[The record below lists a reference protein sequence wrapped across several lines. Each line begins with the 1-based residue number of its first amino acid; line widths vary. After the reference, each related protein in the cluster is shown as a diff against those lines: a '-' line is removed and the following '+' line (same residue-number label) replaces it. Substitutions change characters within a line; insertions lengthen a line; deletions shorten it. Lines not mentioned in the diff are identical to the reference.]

1 MNTTDFLQFAAY
13 AVIIL
18 ACTPVLG
25 GYMAKIFTGKPTLLT
40 PVIRPLERLTYA
52 ICGVDEAKEQGWKR
66 YAGHVLL
73 FSLLGTLA
81 TYAMLRLQAY
91 LPFNPQKM
99 PGVPAD
105 LAMNTAVSFNTNTNW
120 QAYGGESTMSYFS
133 QMAALAVHNFLSAA
147 TGLAVAIALVRG
159 ISRKTTKTIGNFYVD
174 LTRGVLYI
182 LLPIAIVGALVLV
195 WQGVPQTLGGAVD
208 ATTVE
213 GAKQTIAIGP
223 VASQEVIKE
232 LGTNGGGFFN
242 ANSAHPF
249 ENPTPLSNFLED
261 LLIFLIPAA
270 LVDTYGR
277 MIGWRR
283 QAYAIYGAMGILF
296 LAGLAIA
303 YFTEAAPNP
312 ALAQIAG
319 YDTAQGNMEG
329 KEVRFGLADSVLFA
343 VTTTDTS
350 CGAVNAMHDSLM
362 PLAGMVPMVNM
373 MLGCIIFGGVGSGLY
388 GILLHVILAVFIAGL
403 MVGRTPE
410 YLGKKIEAREVKL
423 AIFAIL
429 ALTAGILI
437 FASTAVV
444 SPAGLAG
451 LGNSG
456 PHGLSE
462 ILYAF
467 SSADGNNGSAF
478 GGLNANSLFYNSML
492 GAMMLIGRFLV
503 IIPILAIA
511 GSFAAK
517 KTIPPSSGTFPTDNW
532 LFVALLI
539 GVILIVGGL
548 TFFPAV
554 ALGPVV
560 EHLAL
565 GSGTLF

>member
-1 MNTTDFLQFAAY
+1 VHTTDLLQFAAF
-13 AVIIL
+13 AAIIL
-18 ACTPVLG
+18 IATPVLG
-25 GYMAKIFTGKPTLLT
+25 GYMARVFTGERNFIT
-40 PVIRPLERLTYA
+40 PIVRPLEKLTYFL
-52 ICGVDEAKEQGWKR
+52 CGVDENSEQGWKR
-66 YAGHVLL
+66 YAGHLLL
-73 FSLLGTLA
+73 FSLIGTLV
-81 TYAMLRLQAY
+81 TYAILRLQQY
-91 LPFNPQKM
+91 LPFNPQGQ
-99 PGVPAD
+99 PAVPAD
-105 LAMNTAVSFNTNTNW
+105 LAMNTAISFNTNTNW
-120 QAYGGESTMSYFS
+120 QAYGGEGVMSYFS
-133 QMAALAVHNFLSAA
+133 QMSGLAVHNFLSAA
-147 TGLAVAIALVRG
+147 TGLAVAIALIRGFVRK
-159 ISRKTTKTIGNFYVD
+159 STKTIGNFYVD

-182 LLPIAIVGALVLV
+182 LLPIAIVGALILV
-195 WQGVPQTLGGAVD
+195 WQGVPQTLGAYID

-213 GAKQTIAIGP
+213 GAKQTIALGP

-242 ANSAHPF
+242 ANSAHPY
-249 ENPTPLSNFLED
+249 ENPTPLTNFLEN

-277 MIGWRR
+277 MIGQRR
-283 QAYAIYGAMGILF
+283 QAYAIYGAMAILF
-296 LAGLAIA
+296 VIGLAAA
-303 YFTEAAPNP
+303 YWTEAMPNP

-319 YDTAQGNMEG
+319 YDSAQGNMEG
-329 KEVRFGLADSVLFA
+329 KEVRFGLADSVLWA

-362 PLAGMVPMVNM
+362 PLAGMVPLVNI

-423 AIFAIL
+423 VIFSIL
-429 ALTAGILI
+429 AVTVGILL
-437 FASTAVV
+437 FASAAVV
-444 SPAGLAG
+444 TPAGLAG
-451 LGNSG
+451 LGNAG

-467 SSADGNNGSAF
+467 ASTDANNGSAF
-478 GGLNANSLFYNSML
+478 GGLSVNTAFYNSML
-492 GAMMLIGRFLV
+492 GAMMLIGRFIV

-517 KTIPPSSGTFPTDNW
+517 KTVPPSSGTFPTDTG

-548 TFFPAV
+548 TFFPAL
-554 ALGPVV
+554 ALGPIV

-565 GSGTLF
+565 QSGVSF

>member
-1 MNTTDFLQFAAY
+1 
-13 AVIIL
+13 
-18 ACTPVLG
+18 
-25 GYMAKIFTGKPTLLT
+25 
-40 PVIRPLERLTYA
+40 
-52 ICGVDEAKEQGWKR
+52 
-66 YAGHVLL
+66 
-73 FSLLGTLA
+73 
-81 TYAMLRLQAY
+81 
-91 LPFNPQKM
+91 
-99 PGVPAD
+99 
-105 LAMNTAVSFNTNTNW
+105 
-120 QAYGGESTMSYFS
+120 
-133 QMAALAVHNFLSAA
+133 LAVHNFLSAA
-147 TGLAVAIALVRG
+147 TGLAVAIALIRGFVRK
-159 ISRKTTKTIGNFYVD
+159 STKTIGNFYVD

-182 LLPIAIVGALVLV
+182 LLPIAIVGALILV
-195 WQGVPQTLGGAVD
+195 WQGVPQTLGAYVD

-213 GAKQTIAIGP
+213 GAKQTIALGP

-242 ANSAHPF
+242 ANSAHPY
-249 ENPTPLSNFLED
+249 ENPTPLTNFLEN

-277 MIGWRR
+277 MIGQRR
-283 QAYAIYGAMGILF
+283 QAYAIYGAMAILF
-296 LAGLAIA
+296 VIGLAAA
-303 YFTEAAPNP
+303 YWTEAMPNP

-319 YDTAQGNMEG
+319 YDSAQGNMEG
-329 KEVRFGLADSVLFA
+329 KEVRFGLADSVLWA

-362 PLAGMVPMVNM
+362 PLAGMVPLVNI

-423 AIFAIL
+423 VIFSIL
-429 ALTAGILI
+429 AVTVGILL
-437 FASTAVV
+437 FASAAVV
-444 SPAGLAG
+444 TPAGLAG
-451 LGNSG
+451 LGNAG

-467 SSADGNNGSAF
+467 ASTDANNGSAF
-478 GGLNANSLFYNSML
+478 GGLSVNTAFYNSML
-492 GAMMLIGRFLV
+492 GAMMLIGRFIV

-517 KTIPPSSGTFPTDNW
+517 KTVPPSSGTFPTDTG

-548 TFFPAV
+548 TFFPAL
-554 ALGPVV
+554 ALGPIV

-565 GSGTLF
+565 QSGVSF